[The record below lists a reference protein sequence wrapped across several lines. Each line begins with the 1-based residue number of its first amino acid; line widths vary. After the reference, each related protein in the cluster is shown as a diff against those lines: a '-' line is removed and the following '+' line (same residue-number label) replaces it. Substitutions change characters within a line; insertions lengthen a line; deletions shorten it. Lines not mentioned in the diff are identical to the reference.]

1 VLARYQTFQYIKK
14 MNAQSMFSI
23 LATVFAVCF
32 LILSVG
38 GRAIADSPQTKSMD
52 SMYEALSERVEKAD
66 RKN

>member
-1 VLARYQTFQYIKK
+1 
-14 MNAQSMFSI
+14 MNAQSTFSI